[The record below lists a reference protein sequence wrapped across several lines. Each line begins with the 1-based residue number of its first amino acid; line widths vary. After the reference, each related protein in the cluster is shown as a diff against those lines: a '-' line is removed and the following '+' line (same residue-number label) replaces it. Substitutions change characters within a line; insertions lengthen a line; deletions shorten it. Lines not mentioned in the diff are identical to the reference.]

1 MINLLINGKIWVLDP
16 KKAMITM
23 NRGIEM
29 KNYVEFNG
37 KKWLLDKR
45 KIEKESCIKNI
56 SNHLHNFRIYA
67 DDHGE
72 DKNIMVGAILMTCG
86 TARGEMEW
94 VMIEFGVPGLF
105 KFFLKKYNEWDIYP
119 VDTKC
124 WVKNKESDPWLPR
137 YFSGK
142 YMDEIPLMFPDGFT
156 SFVMN
161 STSCPGCKTLQRW
174 QFYTPDD
181 SVVVTE

>member
-72 DKNIMVGAILMTCG
+72 DKTL
-86 TARGEMEW
+86 W
-94 VMIEFGVPGLF
+94 
-105 KFFLKKYNEWDIYP
+105 
-119 VDTKC
+119 
-124 WVKNKESDPWLPR
+124 
-137 YFSGK
+137 SGQ
-142 YMDEIPLMFPDGFT
+142 Y
-156 SFVMN
+156 
-161 STSCPGCKTLQRW
+161 
-174 QFYTPDD
+174 
-181 SVVVTE
+181 